1 MEKIGLYW
9 VSQKVCSGVS
19 MEKPKQTFWPV
30 QYITHI
36 IKHEI
41 YILHTYLYIL
51 LSRNS
56 HGVKYGK
63 VDLVLLYATIVC
75 MPWFLGITN

>member
-1 MEKIGLYW
+1 MDYIGLAK
-9 VSQKVCSGVS
+9 KVCSGFSV
-19 MEKPKQTFWPV
+19 EKSEQTFWPI

-41 YILHTYLYIL
+41 YILLTYLYIL

-56 HGVKYGK
+56 YGVKYGK
-63 VDLVLLYATIVC
+63 VDLVLLYATTAC
-75 MPWFLGITN
+75 MPWSLGITN